1 MRVCMRVGMRV
12 GITSTIAVTVA
23 VRVRE
28 GDYFLTSHS
37 ISYTTAVIICD
48 ICQLCMPPTLWAVVV
63 PIPLQ

>member
-48 ICQLCMPPTLWAVVV
+48 DHSKGWLGSGEGT
-63 PIPLQ
+63 